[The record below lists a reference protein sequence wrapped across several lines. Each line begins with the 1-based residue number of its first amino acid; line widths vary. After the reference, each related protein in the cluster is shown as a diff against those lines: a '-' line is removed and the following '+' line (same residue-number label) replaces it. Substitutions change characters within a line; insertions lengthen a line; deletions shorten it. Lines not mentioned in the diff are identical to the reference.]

1 MRLGLITDGLAALG
15 LDEVLDFAADAG
27 IECLELGTGN
37 WSSAPHVDLD
47 HLLESSN
54 ARHKLLDRVTGRGMA
69 VSALNC
75 SGNQLAPGP
84 AGRAH
89 DEVVR
94 KTLRLAGL
102 LGIDRVVMMSGLPG
116 GPGDAN
122 PNWIVAVWPP
132 ENLAILNY
140 QWEMAIRYWADLVT
154 EAQRNG
160 IRQIALENHACQLVY
175 NPPTLHRLRDAVG
188 DMVGANLD
196 PSHAFWMGADPIAMV
211 GALGEAIYHVHG
223 KDADVRASAA
233 TRTVLETEPNDHVDS
248 RAWNYVAVGRGHD
261 QLWWSQFVA
270 ALRGAGYDDVVSIE
284 HEDYSL
290 DPQIGIRTSARILA
304 AAIS

>member
-1 MRLGLITDGLAALG
+1 VKLGLITDSLAAFG
-15 LDEVLDFAADAG
+15 LDEVLDIAADAG

-37 WSSAPHVDLD
+37 WSSAPHVDVD
-47 HLLESSN
+47 HLLESST
-54 ARHKLLDRVTGRGMA
+54 ARRELLDTVNGRGLA
-69 VSALNC
+69 ISALNC
-75 SGNQLAPGP
+75 SGNQLAPG
-84 AGRAH
+84 AGGRSH

-102 LGIDRVVMMSGLPG
+102 LEVDRVVMMSGLPG

-140 QWEMAIRYWADLVT
+140 QWEIAVRYWADLVT
-154 EAQRNG
+154 EAQRCG
-160 IRQIALENHACQLVY
+160 VRQIALENHAYQLVY
-175 NPPTLHRLRDAVG
+175 NPPTLLRLRDAVG
-188 DMVGANLD
+188 EIVGANLD

-223 KDADVRASAA
+223 KDAVVGAPAA
-233 TRTVLETEPNDHVDS
+233 TRTMLETEPNEHVDS
-248 RAWNYVAVGRGHD
+248 RAWSYVAVGRGHD
-261 QLWWSQFVA
+261 QHWWHRFVA
-270 ALRGAGYDDVVSIE
+270 SLRRAGYDDVVSIE

-290 DPQIGIRTSARILA
+290 DPQVGVRTSAQVLA